1 MKPVLYIIMRSD
13 MASMNPGKAM
23 AQASHA
29 ANAFV
34 HETKQKFENGET
46 LPGDAISLF
55 DSWVNSTEQG
65 FGTVLVLSA
74 DSYDSEKYDTQTDFF
89 YDMVQELDGMTCD
102 GDDSD
107 SSSFIAANIIIDPTY
122 PIRDGSTTHYL
133 EVDTCAYVFVDQDNE
148 TLYNEVKK
156 YIGDLELHD

>member
-13 MASMNPGKAM
+13 MSSMNPGKAM

-34 HETKQKFENGET
+34 HETKQKLDGAN
-46 LPGDAISLF
+46 LPEDASCLF
-55 DSWVNSTEQG
+55 NNWVNSTTQG

-74 DSYDSEKYDTQTDFF
+74 ERFDSEKYDTQTDFF
-89 YDMVQELDGMTCD
+89 YDMVQDLDCTHCE
-102 GDDSD
+102 DDYSN
-107 SSSFIAANIIIDPTY
+107 STSFIAANIIIDPTY